1 MYIFPLCRS
10 QTRASHHNHKTIC
23 KFYLCCHQHSHNSCR
38 QQQCH
43 YIIGKIFVAFINLSP
58 ATCSI
63 DALHKCS
70 TLHGHLTF
78 SCLLTIIV
86 YLLSH
91 FQLLSLVV
99 SANNFRNPFSI
110 FNLDKQHP
118 YWLAKLQICWS
129 HSSPFFESLRLSSC
143 IPMWVWVYSRRHSFP
158 IPCLV
163 DSTLLFYG
171 PMKRFRM
178 PGCGFPRLKGRT
190 NIYLYSFFW
199 TVWWIWLL
207 IV

>member
-1 MYIFPLCRS
+1 MQVLLVLHVSSTLTSLVISNISSVRFSLLLLTCYICYILNDTL
-10 QTRASHHNHKTIC
+10 Q
-23 KFYLCCHQHSHNSCR
+23 KF
-38 QQQCH
+38 
-43 YIIGKIFVAFINLSP
+43 
-58 ATCSI
+58 
-63 DALHKCS
+63 S

-78 SCLLTIIV
+78 SFLLTIIV